1 MGVIVE
7 GGKYGV
13 DGDLCF
19 SYPCN
24 IDRKGHWKVV
34 EGLEINEFSRQKIEE
49 NEKELK
55 EERMMALGR

>member
-24 IDRKGHWKVV
+24 VGADGEWTIV
-34 EGLEINEFSRQKIEE
+34 EGLEINEFQRSKIDATQ
-49 NEKELK
+49 KELV
-55 EERMMALGR
+55 EER

>member
-24 IDRKGHWKVV
+24 VGADGEWTIV
-34 EGLEINEFSRQKIEE
+34 EGLEINEFQRSKID
-49 NEKELK
+49 
-55 EERMMALGR
+55 AT